1 MWRHEIPVDPSPFA
15 SDGPYTHARIAK
27 LDLDFRAQSIQLW
40 IEHGKIGLIES
51 DNPNVKSY
59 EGFIPGEATQSKPL
73 RYPIPREKAAELLAV
88 KDIGKDLDKLFF
100 EYLVDVQGLKGELA

>member
-1 MWRHEIPVDPSPFA
+1 MWKHETPVDPSPFA

-51 DNPNVKSY
+51 DNPNVESY
-59 EGFIPGEATQSKPL
+59 EGFIPGEATLSKPL
-73 RYPIPREKAAELLAV
+73 RYPIPRAKAEELLAV
-88 KDIGKDLDKLFF
+88 KDVGKDLDKLFF
-100 EYLVDVQGLKGELA
+100 EYLVDTQGLKGELV